1 MKLAKDF
8 PVYCPNCGD
17 RRLLKDDV
25 GLTGGVSHYAVEQS
39 TEYCLR
45 CGFVW
50 ATIKDPAVSFKKKL
64 VGLSDKE
71 LLDIIKFFYPSFS
84 NLVKQVTEETKMSMS
99 YVLRVVTNERRSAD
113 IDKALVVAFRKSM
126 TESSIAEL

>member
-17 RRLLKDDV
+17 RRLLIENV
-25 GLTGGVSHYAVEQS
+25 PANLVN

-113 IDKALVVAFRKSM
+113 IDKALVVAFRKRM
-126 TESSIAEL
+126 TESSIEEL